1 MHGTGNGSG
10 TGGPWEVHGRHVRC
24 MGGAS
29 EGHGRCMGDWPTV
42 LGILAWACRLF
53 IRVGAVRSR
62 PQRQRRHRRCPYAMA
77 LASARARAEAIGAA
91 SDALTPARR
100 LARSRHP
107 HAARRAQL
115 AARSL
120 QLAARSSPPARR
132 SPVLQNSGAFSVSV
146 CCCYDAGVYLRTV
159 ISHVCCPSVRPP
171 GHRLSTT
178 NVAASRNTLPSALS
192 RPFRCCDSSV
202 NLPPL
207 RRSRM
212 CSTPFGRRTCP
223 PPWRPCVASTSS
235 PAAERRCWWH
245 PSHRTLEFILSI
257 LSYLHAPDHF
267 WRSPPSPL
275 GF

>member
-107 HAARRAQL
+107 HVARRALL

-120 QLAARSSPPARR
+120 RLAARR
-132 SPVLQNSGAFSVSV
+132 SPVLQSSHAFSETV
-146 CCCYDAGVYLRTV
+146 CCCCDAGVYLRTV
-159 ISHVCCPSVRPP
+159 TWPP
-171 GHRLSTT
+171 
-178 NVAASRNTLPSALS
+178 
-192 RPFRCCDSSV
+192 
-202 NLPPL
+202 
-207 RRSRM
+207 RS
-212 CSTPFGRRTCP
+212 P
-223 PPWRPCVASTSS
+223 PPS
-235 PAAERRCWWH
+235 PPP
-245 PSHRTLEFILSI
+245 PS
-257 LSYLHAPDHF
+257 PP
-267 WRSPPSPL
+267 RSPPSSPPPPSPAPAAHRRL
-275 GF
+275 HCCSLPRDVVQPTK

>member
-1 MHGTGNGSG
+1 MY
-10 TGGPWEVHGRHVRC
+10 RK
-24 MGGAS
+24 
-29 EGHGRCMGDWPTV
+29 
-42 LGILAWACRLF
+42 
-53 IRVGAVRSR
+53 
-62 PQRQRRHRRCPYAMA
+62 
-77 LASARARAEAIGAA
+77 
-91 SDALTPARR
+91 ALTSDSLSTQELPIPP
-100 LARSRHP
+100 ST
-107 HAARRAQL
+107 
-115 AARSL
+115 RSL

-171 GHRLSTT
+171 GRRLSTT

-212 CSTPFGRRTCP
+212 CSAPFGRRTCP
-223 PPWRPCVASTSS
+223 PPWRLCVASTSS

-245 PSHRTLEFILSI
+245 PSHRTLESILSI
-257 LSYLHAPDHF
+257 SRKRLAVCRPSSPDEQTQTAF
-267 WRSPPSPL
+267 AAGARR
-275 GF
+275 

>member
-1 MHGTGNGSG
+1 MLGRLGACEVHGTGNGSG

-115 AARSL
+115 AACSS
-120 QLAARSSPPARR
+120 QHAARRPHAARR
-132 SPVLQNSGAFSVSV
+132 CF
-146 CCCYDAGVYLRTV
+146 RTV
-159 ISHVCCPSVRPP
+159 APFLFLFAVA
-171 GHRLSTT
+171 TT
-178 NVAASRNTLPSALS
+178 PVYICGL
-192 RPFRCCDSSV
+192 
-202 NLPPL
+202 
-207 RRSRM
+207 
-212 CSTPFGRRTCP
+212 
-223 PPWRPCVASTSS
+223 
-235 PAAERRCWWH
+235 
-245 PSHRTLEFILSI
+245 
-257 LSYLHAPDHF
+257 
-267 WRSPPSPL
+267 
-275 GF
+275 